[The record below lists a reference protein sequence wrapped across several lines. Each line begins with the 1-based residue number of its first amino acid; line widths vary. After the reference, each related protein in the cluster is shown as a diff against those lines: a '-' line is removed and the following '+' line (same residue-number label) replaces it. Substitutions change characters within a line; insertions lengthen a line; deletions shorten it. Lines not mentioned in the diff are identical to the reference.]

1 MKAVLSDRAIESLKD
16 APRNV
21 QGSFEKQ
28 LRFLMNNL
36 LHPSLHAKKYDES
49 QDLWQARVNKDW
61 RFYFTIADDTYRI
74 EKIIPHPKN

>member
-1 MKAVLSDRAIESLKD
+1 MKVVLSDGAVASLKD

-21 QGSFEKQ
+21 QRAFEKQ

-49 QDLWQARVNKDW
+49 KDLWQARVNKEW
-61 RFYFTIADDTYRI
+61 RFYFTITDDAYRI
-74 EKIIPHPKN
+74 EKVIPHPK

>member
-1 MKAVLSDRAIESLKD
+1 MKAVLSDRAIDALKD
-16 APRNV
+16 APPNV
-21 QGSFEKQ
+21 QRAFEKQ

-49 QDLWQARVNKDW
+49 NDLWQARVNKDW

-74 EKIIPHPKN
+74 EDVIPHPK